1 MKLRI
6 FLMVILIAV
15 LAGICVQTHLN
26 ARCYVYGFDDAH
38 VTVNGVFCHT
48 HRPDLVKTYILLH
61 DLDER
66 AKKPVI
72 DPRVHQKFH
81 MGEF

>member
-1 MKLRI
+1 MKKYI
-6 FLMVILIAV
+6 FLAV
-15 LAGICVQTHLN
+15 VQVAALVAMGIQSHLN

-48 HRPDLVKTYILLH
+48 HRPNLVKTYMLLK

-72 DPRVHQKFH
+72 DPRAPQKFH
-81 MGEF
+81 VGTF

>member
-1 MKLRI
+1 MKKTALY
-6 FLMVILIAV
+6 VVV
-15 LAGICVQTHLN
+15 LLAALCAICFQTHLN

-38 VTVNGVFCHT
+38 VTADGIFCHT
-48 HRPDLVKTYILLH
+48 HKPDLAKTFMLLR

-72 DPRVHQKFH
+72 DPRAPQKFH
-81 MGEF
+81 VGTF